1 MPLALVLIPVGVVV
15 LLVVGGVLVAQQNYQ
30 WSLSAPSGN
39 TTWDNIVRWVDSNIR
54 AVVDWAFKGIKS
66 GVTEIVKGL
75 GLTYDSL
82 AVLVDFVKA
91 LPAKSKGVAEILIAA
106 AIFSNV
112 TPVKKM
118 AENLQA
124 NINTV
129 IKADISSLKTSV
141 ATLIRAVTVTL
152 PARIL
157 LAETAIQSI
166 KVWISGE
173 YIRTISNLNTR
184 IADII
189 KSISTA
195 ISRIAALEA
204 LVSGKI
210 TRIIT
215 VELPAQIAGVVKRVA
230 GLETLISTTLM
241 PMFNQFNEWKKWLKE
256 LIDALKEIVEETAD
270 DVLESDAAGLVG
282 QYGWIAAEITK
293 VYAQTAPELLKALKE
308 GYDVG

>member
-91 LPAKSKGVAEILIAA
+91 LPAKSKGVAEVLIAS

-118 AENLQA
+118 AENLQT

-129 IKADISSLKTSV
+129 IKADISSLKTSITNILKV
-141 ATLIRAVTVTL
+141 ITVTL

-157 LAETAIQSI
+157 LTETAIHAI
-166 KVWISGE
+166 KVWMSGE
-173 YIRTISNLNTR
+173 FVRTIASINTS
-184 IADII
+184 ITNILKA
-189 KSISTA
+189 ISTA
-195 ISRIAALEA
+195 VSRIAALEA
-204 LVSGKI
+204 LISGKI

-215 VELPAQIAGVVKRVA
+215 VELPAQITAVVKRVA
-230 GLETLISTTLM
+230 GLESLISTTLM

-256 LIDALKEIVEETAD
+256 LIDALKEILEETAD
-270 DVLESDAAGLVG
+270 EVLESDAAGLIG

-308 GYDVG
+308 GYDIG